1 MAMKV
6 GFIGLGTMGAPMAR
20 NVMKGGHSLTVYD
33 VNEAAMKGL
42 AADGAALAR
51 SPKDVAAASEIV
63 ITMLP
68 DGPDVERAALGPEG
82 IIEGIRAG
90 AIYVD
95 MSTIDPAVTRKVGA
109 EMAAKGV
116 AMVDSP
122 VGKTAEFAVQG
133 KLTLMV
139 GGPVDAIARCRPVLD
154 CMGTDFFHCG
164 ELGAGEAMK
173 LINNLLATVLL
184 EASSE
189 ALVAGVKSGLTLD
202 TMLSVMKTTMAWNN
216 QMAMAM
222 QKRPLLGDFQPGFM
236 LKLAHKDCRLAL
248 QMYDSLG
255 VSANAGRAALASLEE
270 GRGKGM
276 DLLDVGA
283 LLKLREEEASVS
295 VRLSQA

>member
-1 MAMKV
+1 MQV

-20 NVMKGGHSLTVYD
+20 NVIKGGHALTAYD
-33 VNEAAMKGL
+33 VNEAAVRGL
-42 AADGAALAR
+42 VGAGAKAAR
-51 SPKDVAAASEIV
+51 SPKEVAAASEIV

-68 DGPDVERAALGPEG
+68 DGPDVERAALGSDGLVEG
-82 IIEGIRAG
+82 LRPNAVYI
-90 AIYVD
+90 D

-109 EMAAKGV
+109 AVARKGAV
-116 AMVDSP
+116 MIDSP

-139 GGPVDAIARCRPVLD
+139 GGPADAIARARPVLD

-189 ALVAGVKSGLTLD
+189 ALVAGVKAGLTLD
-202 TMLSVMKTTMAWNN
+202 TMLSVMRTTMAWNN
-216 QMAMAM
+216 QMAIAM
-222 QKRPLLGDFQPGFM
+222 QKRPLAGDFAPGFM

-248 QMYDSLG
+248 AMYESLG
-255 VSANAGRAALASLEE
+255 VSANAGRAALASLDE
-270 GRGKGM
+270 GRRRGM
-276 DLLDVGA
+276 DDLDVGA
-283 LLKLREEEASVS
+283 LLKLREDEAQVS
-295 VRLSQA
+295 VRL